1 MIKRDVIFL
10 LKLNNKGWGLSNMI
24 IFIVILL
31 LFMIIFLIVAYNYGI
46 EKDSPNSLYEQFI
59 IQ

>member
-1 MIKRDVIFL
+1 MISL
-10 LKLNNKGWGLSNMI
+10 LKLDNKGWGLSNMI
-24 IFIVILL
+24 AFVIVLL

-46 EKDSPNSLYEQFI
+46 EKDSPNSLYEQFL